1 MYPPEAKVCRGSS
14 PAGKCNAIIYTSG
27 ELCARCAGMTRC
39 APCVTCGYLVSDS
52 HMVRCRGCI
61 SYGYGW
67 TAAAIV
73 RAIVRLTG
81 RRLVLE
87 HSYGDTLSCVLIP
100 RKYAHLAPRFPYRTA
115 GSSPLQAND
124 GRYSCYSLQLNQV
137 AYNMIRE
144 ENLVRERKTK
154 RSV

>member
-1 MYPPEAKVCRGSS
+1 MYPLESKVCRGTS
-14 PAGKCNAIIYTSG
+14 PDGACNAIIYTSG
-27 ELCARCAGMTRC
+27 ELCARCAGITRC

-73 RAIVRLTG
+73 RAVVRLTS

-87 HSYGDTLSCVLIP
+87 RSYGDSLSCVLVP
-100 RKYAHLAPRFPYRTA
+100 RKYAHLAPRFPFRTA
-115 GSSPLQAND
+115 NGGALQAND
-124 GRYSCYSLQLNQV
+124 GRHACYSLQLNQT
-137 AYNMIRE
+137 AYNMVMA
-144 ENLVRERKTK
+144 ENLVRERKT
-154 RSV
+154 RENV